1 MLWLALLFPQLP
13 IDRQPA
19 SNTAKPSAVVLH
31 EGPRKHILACN
42 AAAVAAG
49 VHAGQA
55 LNNAYAIVPDL
66 LVNEFDKDEQAAH
79 LEQLTLWALKFS
91 SWVTPHP
98 PNTVLVEIEASLKL
112 FGGIDV
118 LVASLYHEAADQG
131 LTLRSAIA
139 PTPSAAMLFAQ
150 FGQNTPIR
158 QVAGLQSALASVPVE
173 YLPIDAFTF
182 KGLHQS
188 GIRTLGQL
196 QQLPPASLTRR
207 FGHHCTD
214 LLFRLDGRLPDPQ
227 PAFVPPDTFT
237 QSVDLP
243 LEARGTNG
251 LAFPLNRLLSALGGY
266 LRISDLGIR
275 HLDITLYHH
284 RLTPTVV
291 PLRFLDATADA
302 THLYRVASERLAA
315 TVLPAPVI
323 RLRIDSQD
331 LANVERHSNDLF
343 RNRQPQASSIQQLL
357 DKLMARLGKNSLFTA
372 LPGDDHRPE
381 KAWLAALLD
390 DNSGSSPHWPA
401 RPIWLLTQPVR
412 AQLPL
417 ELTSLP
423 ERIENGWWDN
433 LDVRRDY
440 YIARDSGGAHYWVY
454 RLRHD
459 PAVTW
464 IHGLFA

>member
-19 SNTAKPSAVVLH
+19 ASAAQPTAVVLH
-31 EGPRKHILACN
+31 EGPRKRILACN
-42 AAAVAAG
+42 EAAVAAG
-49 VHAGQA
+49 VRGGQA
-55 LNNAYAIVPDL
+55 LKNAYAIVPDL
-66 LVNEFDKDEQAAH
+66 LVNEFDEDEQAAH

-98 PNTVLVEIEASLKL
+98 PNTILVEIEASLQL
-112 FGGIDV
+112 FGGIDA
-118 LVASLYHEAADQG
+118 LVTRLHREAAELG

-139 PTPSAAMLFAQ
+139 PTPSAAALFTQ
-150 FGQNTPIR
+150 FGQSAPIR
-158 QVAGLQSALASVPVE
+158 QVAELQSALLSVPVE

-207 FGHHCTD
+207 FGHHCTS

-227 PAFVPPDTFT
+227 PAFAPPDTFT
-237 QSVDLP
+237 HAIDLP
-243 LEARGTNG
+243 LEAPDTNG
-251 LAFPLNRLLSALGGY
+251 LAFPLNRLLGALGGY
-266 LRISDLGIR
+266 LRINDLGIR
-275 HLDITLYHH
+275 HLVITLYHH
-284 RLTPTVV
+284 RLIPTVV
-291 PLRFLDATADA
+291 PLRFLDATADT

-315 TVLPAPVI
+315 TVLPAPVT
-323 RLRIDSQD
+323 RLRIDSPD
-331 LANVERHSNDLF
+331 LASVERNSKDLF
-343 RNRQPQASSIQQLL
+343 HKSHSQTGSIQQLL
-357 DKLMARLGKNSLFTA
+357 DRLMARLGKDSLFTA

-381 KAWLAALLD
+381 KAWLAALLEES
-390 DNSGSSPHWPA
+390 SGSSPHWPA
-401 RPIWLLTQPVR
+401 RPTWLLTQPVR

-417 ELTSLP
+417 VLTSLP
-423 ERIENGWWDN
+423 ERIENGWWDDT
-433 LDVRRDY
+433 DVRRDY
-440 YIARDSGGAHYWVY
+440 YIACDSGGAHYWVY

-459 PAVTW
+459 PTVTW